1 MLKSASTPVR
11 AAHSK
16 LSFEPIS
23 QQIRNKIGNAHLRS
37 PTTQEPAGAA
47 LVLEQMRLLD
57 THLLNK
63 KSRRLIWQSKFYPT
77 KLKIFNSS
85 KP

>member
-1 MLKSASTPVR
+1 MPQISVEITRSCEMLKSASTPVR

-37 PTTQEPAGAA
+37 PTTQEPA
-47 LVLEQMRLLD
+47 RLWY
-57 THLLNK
+57 LNK
-63 KSRRLIWQSKFYPT
+63 CDS
-77 KLKIFNSS
+77 
-85 KP
+85 

>member
-23 QQIRNKIGNAHLRS
+23 QQIRNKIGNAHTCEAR
-37 PTTQEPAGAA
+37 P
-47 LVLEQMRLLD
+47 RK
-57 THLLNK
+57 N
-63 KSRRLIWQSKFYPT
+63 RRGFGT
-77 KLKIFNSS
+77 
-85 KP
+85 